1 MLFLKWG
8 DIMTEKTHGG
18 ARAGAGR
25 PFKNDSDKKQRP
37 QHQVRAF
44 DEEWE
49 LIKALSKIVKTD
61 IDKAKKI
68 LADNK

>member
-1 MLFLKWG
+1 
-8 DIMTEKTHGG
+8 MTEKKHGG
-18 ARAGAGR
+18 ARTGAGR
-25 PFKNDSDKKQRP
+25 PLKQDSDKKQRP

-49 LIKALSKIVKTD
+49 LIKAFSKIVKTD